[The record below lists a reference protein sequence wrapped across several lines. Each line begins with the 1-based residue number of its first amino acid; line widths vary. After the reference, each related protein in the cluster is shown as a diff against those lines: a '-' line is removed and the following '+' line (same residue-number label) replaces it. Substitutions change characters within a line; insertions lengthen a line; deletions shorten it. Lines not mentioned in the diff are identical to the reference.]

1 MKWKENSKKN
11 HVFKKYLMTLKN
23 IIYILDMGSGD
34 LAGASDFGKK
44 HEWVSG

>member
-1 MKWKENSKKN
+1 MKWKENSK
-11 HVFKKYLMTLKN
+11 KN

-34 LAGASDFGKK
+34 LAGTSDFGKK